1 MPRGAAAPAA
11 VVPAAAN
18 GGGTTGSIA
27 ANDLAAQELA
37 ERRKLARAAAAWA
50 YENEV
55 GSKAA
60 LKNDQFKD
68 RGLTYNMVEPL
79 LKELKAGGTKRRVD
93 APRDHHCQVLTNDE
107 RVKLAEWILACA
119 AGQDPKDRTAV
130 SAKVKEM
137 LRARHASN
145 KRRKWRDGSIRLNDQ
160 EVAAVQSREPRLT
173 HTFFQR
179 FYPWCRVG
187 VWAQEGPVQGQ
198 GMCYSTQAAPAG
210 LQPSRGCA
218 GRRGGRT
225 VGRVFFVILRRSVYD
240 GRCGF
245 ACLVW
250 GTGLVLGVIGVILG
264 WVRLDLMRKKQ
275 CQRPLV
281 LWRYVGT

>member
-145 KRRKWRDGSIRLNDQ
+145 KRRKRQRSVLRPSHAARLC
-160 EVAAVQSREPRLT
+160 ACAVL
-173 HTFFQR
+173 
-179 FYPWCRVG
+179 CRARG
-187 VWAQEGPVQGQ
+187 
-198 GMCYSTQAAPAG
+198 PAG
-210 LQPSRGCA
+210 SGARCVGPRRACARSGHVLQHASRSCWATTQPWVRRKARRAHRRPGLFCDLTSVCVRRTMRVCMPCVGHWIGFGC
-218 GRRGGRT
+218 
-225 VGRVFFVILRRSVYD
+225 D
-240 GRCGF
+240 
-245 ACLVW
+245 W
-250 GTGLVLGVIGVILG
+250 GDLGVG
-264 WVRLDLMRKKQ
+264 
-275 CQRPLV
+275 
-281 LWRYVGT
+281 